1 MAQSHD
7 NPPST
12 ILEAEEEDY
21 NDSDSGFGSVTG
33 SSTASLASSILKH
46 REENGR
52 TYHAY
57 KEERNYVLPNDELEN
72 DRLDLQNHIFL
83 LTLQNKLFTC
93 PAKKF
98 NRVLDI
104 GTGTGIWAIDFA
116 DEHPEAEV
124 IGVDLSPIQPLFV
137 PSNVKFQIDDV
148 EEEWTYSSK
157 FDFINVRMMTGSI
170 SDWPKLIQQCFQH
183 LNPGGYVEI
192 SDIIFPI
199 TADDGTL
206 SKESALARW
215 SDLML
220 KASQSLNR
228 SLESAKTY
236 RGLLEGAGFT
246 ELEETEYKWPQNRWP
261 REKRF
266 KELGM
271 WTLENI
277 STGLEGLSLALF
289 TRGLQWS
296 KEELEVFLVDVRKD
310 MKNTRIHSYWPIH
323 VISARKPL

>member
-1 MAQSHD
+1 MAQSPD
-7 NPPST
+7 NPPDT

-21 NDSDSGFGSVTG
+21 NDSDSGFGSVIG

-83 LTLQNKLFTC
+83 LTLENKLFTC

-98 NRVLDI
+98 DRVLDV

-157 FDFINVRMMTGSI
+157 FDFINVRMMTG
-170 SDWPKLIQQCFQH
+170 H

-220 KASQSLNR
+220 KASLSLNR
-228 SLESAKTY
+228 SLESAKMY
-236 RGLLEGAGFT
+236 RKLLEGAGFT
-246 ELEETEYKWPQNRWP
+246 DLEETEYKWPQNRWP
-261 REKRF
+261 RGKRF

-310 MKNTRIHSYWPIH
+310 MKNTRIHSYWPIR
-323 VISARKPL
+323 VTSARKPL